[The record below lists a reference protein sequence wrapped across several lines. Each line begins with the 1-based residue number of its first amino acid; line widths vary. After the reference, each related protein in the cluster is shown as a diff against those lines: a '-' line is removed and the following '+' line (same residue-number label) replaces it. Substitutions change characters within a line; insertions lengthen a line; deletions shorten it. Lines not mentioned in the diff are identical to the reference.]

1 MSDTQA
7 TGTGQLRI
15 TLVRSTI
22 GRPGD
27 QERAARSL
35 GLKRLNQSV
44 VRNDDPSIRGTVNK
58 IRHLVEVEEVAGE

>member
-1 MSDTQA
+1 MSDAQT

>member
-1 MSDTQA
+1 MSDTQT
-7 TGTGQLRI
+7 TGNGQLRI

-27 QERAARSL
+27 QERAVRSL
-35 GLKRLNQSV
+35 GLRKVNQTV

-58 IRHLVEVEEVAGE
+58 ISHLVTVEEVASE